1 MSASDRRTGVRA
13 IDNIGCTMLRFTK
26 RRHANPSRKSASWP
40 SCSRTARYSL
50 GGDTGLGWPARSGA
64 GSVLL
69 HKACAH
75 FGVVGLITVVKQ
87 CTTVVKQCTPTLPL
101 QAVVWTYLC
110 AVSRI
115 TNVEDPVLDAALSSG
130 LPNRA
135 HRTQKSA
142 FAISGLALGSI
153 LMCAVSCS
161 ALTRIGFEHGTPH

>member
-1 MSASDRRTGVRA
+1 IRMSVGRPRWTWRSTCSTACRTWGARSTSASPDPGRGWGQCGPTP
-13 IDNIGCTMLRFTK
+13 DPCTTL
-26 RRHANPSRKSASWP
+26 
-40 SCSRTARYSL
+40 
-50 GGDTGLGWPARSGA
+50 A

-87 CTTVVKQCTPTLPL
+87 CTTVVKQCTSTLPL